1 MPRDQWPVTFDML
14 EALAALAEFR
24 AIDDGA
30 PLLLLPVRL
39 ETKYVMEPAPGELR
53 IRIFPEP
60 VHVDAG
66 ADGEPARAA
75 LLPQRWVV
83 LGYHGRDLLF
93 AEVSRPV
100 AENLVTSLDPSDASW
115 EVADSGLHISP
126 QLAWM
131 FDYTTA
137 VDVGMAVTIPLGE
150 GDELLAEISTLLV
163 VGVDASMSADEAAAE
178 LTRILDSHQR
188 DTGLAFVP
196 QGTPTNNTAGIPAG
210 WTSEETEP
218 APTSKPGGPTGPPS
232 RIPRAPL
239 PFPPG
244 SPDTNAARFS
254 RLLGLARPN
263 VVDNVAFANER
274 ERAHARAMN
283 TVLYQA
289 LFGRFVT
296 SLLSVADE
304 RQPEEITAAWRD
316 WLIDHVT
323 GGAPVPTVR
332 VGAQPYGILPVR
344 PLGPS
349 DRDTAAGNVEATVQF
364 LRTAWRA
371 AVASV
376 PLLDP
381 DATDLAG
388 DPADPLDAL
397 PAVLASQPHPAR
409 LFTRTFMGDG
419 EDWRFLFESTRLYP
433 TALLAIELNLPI
445 LWDLYQPAVA
455 RHGPFRDIHDQLA
468 FWNGMH
474 DVIDDAEYGIEEP
487 RPTPETE
494 QAMHDQVDSMISLV
508 DNYVARQDPLEVVGL
523 PVYGGVVGEPL
534 TAIVGG
540 AYVTDSYEWTTP
552 HLVEDPDAPDDQR
565 AAAYLRVLAT
575 RVTAPDEPS
584 SFPDN
589 VGAPLL
595 HQLINGALGQ
605 LAEDAGASTRALETL
620 AELDTVTIERLFRES
635 LGLATHR
642 LDAWATSLAAA
653 RLDEMRRTRPT
664 GLNIGAFGWVV
675 NLNRGP
681 ASDSE
686 GFIHAPSLAHATTA
700 AVLRSA
706 WQAHGH
712 DDAASLAA
720 VALDSSRVRAAHWL
734 VQGLRAGQPLGDL
747 LGQRFERSLHDHLLD
762 DQIDDIRQ
770 AVLTNDPESDATVR
784 DPVDG
789 VRLLDLWRAGSLE
802 TYLTAAGTLRGRVE
816 DELAALDA
824 VFDALADATMFEST
838 HHLVNGNL
846 DAAAA
851 VLNASTEGTPVLPE
865 LRGSRTGRGG
875 TTVEHRV
882 LLVVP
887 DDHVVTTSGWVDGR
901 RDRFAPGVERWLRQ
915 LLPDPAGVG
924 FVAVGDNGEQIEL
937 DLGGLG
943 LSALDFIDLAG
954 PDPSVVAPAL
964 AGLIAAVHH
973 LAAGT
978 EIDVVRHGGPTELAL
993 DEVLLLAS
1001 ELRSALAG
1009 ARPLGDT
1016 DLRAAG
1022 AAATPKP
1029 EPELRSLAAAFDDCA
1044 GELAAA
1050 VGTSR
1055 ATVDPVALARFGR
1068 LAAVADE
1075 DGWQRLRTL
1084 ADEMTAASASGLDL
1098 DDLTARAAALFGTAV
1113 TVTPAVPMPAP
1124 ESGGLT
1130 VDLTLADIEAIDDW
1144 VGAIGRVRAPVGR
1157 LVTASMLAELLGGPA
1172 VTWVAGQDRIP
1183 DGDGWIAVGPPGDGL
1198 GGRTS
1203 ACAAVPAGEKL
1214 VTGASVSGLVLDRWS
1229 ERIPRS
1235 HRITG
1240 VTFHFDAPN
1249 ARAPQAWILA
1259 VPPEGAPWTLEL
1271 VVQTLFEVG
1280 DWARLRTVQPEDL
1293 VSYGHVIPTAF
1304 VPGTFRLYPDAEPV
1318 S

>member
-1 MPRDQWPVTFDML
+1 MPGDQWPLAFDML

-24 AIDDGA
+24 ALDDGA

-66 ADGEPARAA
+66 ADGKPSRAA

-83 LGYHGRDLLF
+83 LGYHGSDLLF

-115 EVADSGLHISP
+115 EVVDSGLHVSP
-126 QLAWM
+126 ELAWM
-131 FDYTTA
+131 FDYTRA
-137 VDVGMAVTIPLGE
+137 VDVGMAVTIPLGD
-150 GDELLAEISTLLV
+150 GDRLLAEVSTLLV
-163 VGVDASMSADEAAAE
+163 VGVDASMSADEATGA
-178 LTRILDSHQR
+178 LTRILERHQR
-188 DTGLAFVP
+188 DAGLAFVP
-196 QGTPTNNTAGIPAG
+196 QGTPTNNTAGAPSG
-210 WTSEETEP
+210 WTSAGPEPTPGAKPTEP
-218 APTSKPGGPTGPPS
+218 TRPPN
-232 RIPRAPL
+232 RLPRVPL
-239 PFPPG
+239 PGMPG
-244 SPDTNAARFS
+244 SPDSNAARFS
-254 RLLGLARPN
+254 RLLGLAPN
-263 VVDNVAFANER
+263 VVDGIAFGDER
-274 ERAHARAMN
+274 ERAHSRAMN

-296 SLLSVADE
+296 SLLSVAGE
-304 RQPEEITAAWRD
+304 RQPDEITAAWRD

-349 DRDTAAGNVEATVQF
+349 DRETAAGNVEATVQY
-364 LRTAWRA
+364 LRAAWRA
-371 AVASV
+371 AVPNV

-409 LFTRTFMGDG
+409 VFTRTFMGDG
-419 EDWRFLFESTRLYP
+419 EDWRFLFESTRMYA
-433 TALLAIELNLPI
+433 TALLAIELNLPF

-455 RHGPFRDIHDQLA
+455 RHGPFADIHDQLA
-468 FWNGMH
+468 FWDSMH
-474 DVIDDAEYGIEEP
+474 GVIDDAEYGIEDP
-487 RPTPETE
+487 RPSPETE
-494 QAMHDQVDSMISLV
+494 RAMHDQVDSMINLV
-508 DNYVARQDPLEVVGL
+508 DNYLSRQDPLEVVGL

-534 TAIVGG
+534 TEIVGG

-584 SFPDN
+584 PFPDN

-595 HQLINGALGQ
+595 HQLIDGALGQ
-605 LAEDAGASTRALETL
+605 LAEDATASTRALDTL
-620 AELDTVTIERLFRES
+620 AGLDTVALERLFRES

-712 DDAASLAA
+712 DNAASLAA
-720 VALDSSRVRAAHWL
+720 VALDSSRVRAADWL

-770 AVLTNDPESDATVR
+770 AVLANDPESDATVR

-789 VRLLDLWRAGSLE
+789 LRLLDLWRAGSLE
-802 TYLTAAGTLRGRVE
+802 SYLAAAGALRVRVE

-824 VFDALADATMFEST
+824 VFDALADATLFEST

-875 TTVEHRV
+875 TTIEHRV

-887 DDHVVTTSGWVDGR
+887 DDHVLTASGWVDGL

-915 LLPDPAGVG
+915 LLPDPARVG
-924 FVAVGDNGEQIEL
+924 FVAVADDGGQIEL

-973 LAAGT
+973 FAVGT
-978 EIDVVRHGGPTELAL
+978 EVDLARHGGTTELAL
-993 DEVLLLAS
+993 DELLLLAS

-1009 ARPLGDT
+1009 ARPLGDN

-1022 AAATPKP
+1022 AAAAP
-1029 EPELRSLAAAFDDCA
+1029 EPEVRNLLAAFHDCA
-1044 GELAAA
+1044 SELASA

-1055 ATVDPVALARFGR
+1055 ATVDAVALARFGR

-1084 ADEMTAASASGLDL
+1084 ADEMTAGSTSGLGL
-1098 DDLTARAAALFGTAV
+1098 DELTARVAALFGTAV
-1113 TVTPAVPMPAP
+1113 TVTPSVPMPAP
-1124 ESGGLT
+1124 EGGGLT
-1130 VDLTLADIEAIDDW
+1130 VDLALADIEAIDDW

-1157 LVTASMLAELLGGPA
+1157 LVTASTLAELLGGPA

-1203 ACAAVPAGEKL
+1203 ACAAIPAGEKL
-1214 VTGASVSGLVLDRWS
+1214 VRGASVSGLALDRWS

-1235 HRITG
+1235 DRITG

-1259 VPPEGAPWTLEL
+1259 VPPDGAPWTLEL
-1271 VVQTLFEVG
+1271 VVRTLFEVG